1 MNSNQM
7 DGTFWAIYSLIVL
20 ILAVTSIVSF
30 WRIFE
35 KAGDKGWKSLI
46 PLYNTYTLFKVG
58 GYNGWMF
65 LLLLIPIVNIVILLL
80 LSLKLAERFG
90 KSTVFAVV
98 ALFLFNP
105 IGFWIIGL
113 GDAKYKEIKE

>member
-7 DGTFWAIYSLIVL
+7 DGTFWAIYSLFVL

-30 WRIFE
+30 WRVFE

-90 KSTVFAVV
+90 KSTFFAVV

>member
-20 ILAVTSIVSF
+20 ILAVTSIVSI

-46 PLYNTYTLFKVG
+46 PLYNTYTLFKVA

-65 LLLLIPIVNIVILLL
+65 LLLIIPIVNIVIFVL

-90 KSTVFAVV
+90 KSTLFAVV
-98 ALFLFNP
+98 ALILFNP

>member
-20 ILAVTSIVSF
+20 ILAVTTIVSI

-46 PLYNTYTLFKVG
+46 PFYNTYTLFKVA

-65 LLLLIPIVNIVILLL
+65 LLLIIPIVNIVIFVLF
-80 LSLKLAERFG
+80 SLKLAERFG
-90 KSTVFAVV
+90 KSTLFAVV
-98 ALFLFNP
+98 ALILFNP

>member
-20 ILAVTSIVSF
+20 ILAVTTIVSI
-30 WRIFE
+30 WRMFE
-35 KAGDKGWKSLI
+35 KAGDKGWKSLV
-46 PLYNTYTLFKVG
+46 PFYNTYTLFKVA

-65 LLLLIPIVNIVILLL
+65 LLLIIPIVNLVIFVL

-90 KSTVFAVV
+90 KSTLFAVV
-98 ALFLFNP
+98 ALILFNP

>member
-20 ILAVTSIVSF
+20 ILAVTSIVSI

-46 PLYNTYTLFKVG
+46 PLYNTYTLFKVA

-65 LLLLIPIVNIVILLL
+65 LLLIIPIVNLVIFVL

-90 KSTVFAVV
+90 KSTLFAVV
-98 ALFLFNP
+98 ALILFNP

-113 GDAKYKEIKE
+113 GDAKYKKIVD

>member
-20 ILAVTSIVSF
+20 ILAVTSIVSI

-46 PLYNTYTLFKVG
+46 PFYNTYTLFKVA

-65 LLLLIPIVNIVILLL
+65 LLLIIPIVNIVIFVLF
-80 LSLKLAERFG
+80 SLKLAERFG
-90 KSTVFAVV
+90 KSTLFAVI
-98 ALFLFNP
+98 ALILFNP

>member
-1 MNSNQM
+1 
-7 DGTFWAIYSLIVL
+7 
-20 ILAVTSIVSF
+20 LAVVSIVSF

-80 LSLKLAERFG
+80 LSLRLAERFG

>member
-1 MNSNQM
+1 
-7 DGTFWAIYSLIVL
+7 
-20 ILAVTSIVSF
+20 
-30 WRIFE
+30 
-35 KAGDKGWKSLI
+35 
-46 PLYNTYTLFKVG
+46 
-58 GYNGWMF
+58 
-65 LLLLIPIVNIVILLL
+65 LL
-80 LSLKLAERFG
+80 LSLRLAERFG

>member
-20 ILAVTSIVSF
+20 ILAVTSIVSI

-46 PLYNTYTLFKVG
+46 PFYNTYTLFKVA

-65 LLLLIPIVNIVILLL
+65 LLLIIPIVNIVIFVLF
-80 LSLKLAERFG
+80 SLKLAERFG
-90 KSTVFAVV
+90 KSTLFAVV
-98 ALFLFNP
+98 ALILFNP

>member
-46 PLYNTYTLFKVG
+46 PLYNTYTLFKVA

>member
-7 DGTFWAIYSLIVL
+7 DGTFWAIYSLFVL
-20 ILAVTSIVSF
+20 ILAVVSIVSF

-46 PLYNTYTLFKVG
+46 PLYNTYTLFKVA

-80 LSLKLAERFG
+80 ISLRLAERFG